1 MNANSSIRHRSF
13 ERPAAVAL
21 GVLVAALSIG
31 YALSLGASPGPPY
44 LLASLISA
52 VPVAGVAVLVAERW
66 PHSAALGLVG
76 LIAFSEAFVV
86 EEVSR
91 SATLAPLSV
100 AIAFVLAAGIVL
112 VVARRARWRDVLA
125 GLLLTYASAGFMFY
139 FSVLL

>member
-1 MNANSSIRHRSF
+1 M
-13 ERPAAVAL
+13 V
-21 GVLVAALSIG
+21 
-31 YALSLGASPGPPY
+31 
-44 LLASLISA
+44 SLISA

-76 LIAFSEAFVV
+76 LIAFSGAFVV

-100 AIAFVLAAGIVL
+100 AIACVLAAGIVL
-112 VVARRARWRDVLA
+112 VVARRARWRDILA